1 MEIGDNV
8 SISREEM
15 ISLDKNAIEY
25 YGIRS
30 IVLMEN
36 AAMAIFNEIKE
47 YNSFTIVCGSGNNG
61 GDGLALARHLVLNN
75 KIVDVFIIKGKES
88 DEFSENLNILKKLSK
103 NIYYIE
109 SLKDLDRL
117 KESLNLNRVTVDGI
131 FGTGLKRNLEDIY
144 FDVVSSINDF
154 SNYTIAIDIPLGL
167 DANTGEVLGNC
178 VIANKT
184 IAIEKIKVGLEK
196 NSKFVGEI
204 KKIYIGIPEK

>member
-1 MEIGDNV
+1 
-8 SISREEM
+8 
-15 ISLDKNAIEY
+15 
-25 YGIRS
+25 
-30 IVLMEN
+30 
-36 AAMAIFNEIKE
+36 MAIFNEIKE

-75 KIVDVFIIKGKES
+75 KRVDVFIIKGKES

-109 SLKDLDRL
+109 DLKDLDGL
-117 KESLNLNRVTVDGI
+117 KKSLNLNRVTVDGI

-154 SNYTIAIDIPLGL
+154 SNYTIAIDIPSGL

-178 VIANKT
+178 VIANRT
-184 IAIEKIKVGLEK
+184 IAIEKIKDGLEK

-204 KKIYIGIPEK
+204 KKVYIGIPEK

>member
-47 YNSFTIVCGSGNNG
+47 HNSFTIVCGSGNNG

-154 SNYTIAIDIPLGL
+154 SNYTIAIDIPSGL